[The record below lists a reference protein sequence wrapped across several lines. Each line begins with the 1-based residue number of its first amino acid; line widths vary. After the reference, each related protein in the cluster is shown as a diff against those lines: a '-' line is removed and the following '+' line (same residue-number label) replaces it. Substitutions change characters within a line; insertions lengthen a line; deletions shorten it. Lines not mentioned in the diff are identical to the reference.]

1 MSSRHAGVRTPPGSA
16 AGMAGLVPAEVLER
30 ARRAR
35 SGRPGLPGAAGEPA
49 APWQG
54 AGYRMSA
61 CGDCGSPVILAGAGV
76 AVHVSRPAR
85 RCDPRNTPGYVAA
98 GVGLAGAQRRR
109 S

>member
-1 MSSRHAGVRTPPGSA
+1 
-16 AGMAGLVPAEVLER
+16 MAEVYAAEVLER

-35 SGRPGLPGAAGEPA
+35 RGGGPA
-49 APWQG
+49 LVPAVPWQG
-54 AGYRMSA
+54 AGFRMSA

-76 AVHVSRPAR
+76 AVHVSRRTR

-98 GVGLAGAQRRR
+98 GAGRADKQRRR